1 MKRLFPAEPPSSL
14 VAYELEPGRVMFVHA
29 LPPAPKVRRLGK
41 AEQEVLTLLL
51 YGHDTRAIASKRGT
65 SPRTVANQVASIFR
79 KLGVSSRA
87 ALSAKV
93 TATGIVSE
101 PGATPGT

>member
-1 MKRLFPAEPPSSL
+1 MKRVLPSEPPPSL

-29 LPPAPKVRRLGK
+29 LPATLRVPGLGN
-41 AEQEVLTLLL
+41 AEEEVLALLL
-51 YGHDTRAIASKRGT
+51 RGHDTNAIASKRRT

-87 ALSAKV
+87 ELAAKV
-93 TATGIVSE
+93 LDLRQE
-101 PGATPGT
+101 